1 MRILIHSVNFWPELT
16 GVGKYTGELA
26 DWLAGHG
33 HQVRVVTAP
42 PFYPGWRVFPLHS
55 AWRSSRQMVPA
66 KASDGTMEVFR
77 CPVWVPRVPRGW
89 KRVLHLLSFSL
100 GSTPAMLRQ
109 ISWLPDIV
117 LLIAPTLFCSPQALC
132 TTRLTGAVGWLH
144 VQDFEVDAAFE
155 LKDFSSPFLRRCVE
169 TLERS
174 LIRRFDR
181 TSAVSERM
189 LEGLCAKGV
198 DASRS
203 IVFPNWVNTSVIYP
217 MQTPSPLRGELGIPE
232 HSIVALYSGSMGKKQ
247 GLELVIEA
255 SRRLAFRSDI
265 QFVFS
270 GDGPDR
276 ETFAKMAQRTG
287 RIMLLPLQPNA
298 RLNELLNLADIHLL
312 PQLAD
317 AADLV
322 MPSKLT
328 GMMASGR
335 AIIAT
340 ARAST
345 QVATVVEGRGV
356 VTAPGDVDEFVRALV
371 DLAEDR
377 NLRLRMGK
385 AAREY
390 AIEHLD
396 HEQILGRFE
405 RSMLIACGELP
416 RVMEQ
421 AALQRRQS
429 PSINELAVIP
439 GKAGDD

>member
-1 MRILIHSVNFWPELT
+1 
-16 GVGKYTGELA
+16 
-26 DWLAGHG
+26 
-33 HQVRVVTAP
+33 
-42 PFYPGWRVFPLHS
+42 
-55 AWRSSRQMVPA
+55 
-66 KASDGTMEVFR
+66 
-77 CPVWVPRVPRGW
+77 
-89 KRVLHLLSFSL
+89 
-100 GSTPAMLRQ
+100 
-109 ISWLPDIV
+109 
-117 LLIAPTLFCSPQALC
+117 
-132 TTRLTGAVGWLH
+132 
-144 VQDFEVDAAFE
+144 
-155 LKDFSSPFLRRCVE
+155 
-169 TLERS
+169 
-174 LIRRFDR
+174 
-181 TSAVSERM
+181 
-189 LEGLCAKGV
+189 
-198 DASRS
+198 
-203 IVFPNWVNTSVIYP
+203 
-217 MQTPSPLRGELGIPE
+217 
-232 HSIVALYSGSMGKKQ
+232 
-247 GLELVIEA
+247 
-255 SRRLAFRSDI
+255 
-265 QFVFS
+265 
-270 GDGPDR
+270 
-276 ETFAKMAQRTG
+276 
-287 RIMLLPLQPNA
+287 MLLPLQPNA

-371 DLAEDR
+371 DFAEDH

-421 AALQRRQS
+421 AALQHRQS